1 MIVQLSPLPIA
12 TNVKSTS
19 EQNEESDGD
28 GIPLYVCILEKKRK
42 ETFHGIVVVTRTHHI
57 RVNHALIYVCMCERD
72 RVPFP
77 PDMKKEKKTM

>member
-12 TNVKSTS
+12 TNVNSTS

-28 GIPLYVCILEKKRK
+28 GIPLCILEKKRK

-72 RVPFP
+72 RVPSP